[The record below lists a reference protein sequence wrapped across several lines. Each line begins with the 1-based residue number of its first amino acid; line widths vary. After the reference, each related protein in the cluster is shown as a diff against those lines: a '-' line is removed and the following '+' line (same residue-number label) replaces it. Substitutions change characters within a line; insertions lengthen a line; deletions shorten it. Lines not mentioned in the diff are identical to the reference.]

1 MVRGLEH
8 LTAQVFHVAEGFR
21 VLFFE
26 SRVLSVQCT
35 DVVLL
40 LSYLGLLLVY
50 VSLLLVDVVLLL
62 LDLCICLCKRG
73 FLLDADL
80 FSSCQLC
87 AQQVKIFLQT
97 LVHGPLAVVLS
108 V

>member
-40 LSYLGLLLVY
+40 LSYLG
-50 VSLLLVDVVLLL
+50 LLLVDVVLLL